1 MLCWFLR
8 AGFAELSNVRLLPTA
23 HAQLSALYLV
33 AKTQCIINI
42 SIKLT
47 NETRLRN
54 ISTKHWLHLKWY
66 ASERPLCK
74 VNTKVLTWKWRN
86 DRWSLTMMMIM
97 MMMMIIVDWA
107 RKTIIVLFFL
117 SISKWVLWLVSWKPS
132 HESRN
137 WNESSFGR
145 RESSFT
151 DLLTYRRR

>member
-42 SIKLT
+42 SKKLT

-86 DRWSLTMMMIM
+86 DRWSLTMMMI
-97 MMMMIIVDWA
+97 IVDAA
-107 RKTIIVLFFL
+107 RKTIFVLFFL

-151 DLLTYRRR
+151 DLLTYRRW